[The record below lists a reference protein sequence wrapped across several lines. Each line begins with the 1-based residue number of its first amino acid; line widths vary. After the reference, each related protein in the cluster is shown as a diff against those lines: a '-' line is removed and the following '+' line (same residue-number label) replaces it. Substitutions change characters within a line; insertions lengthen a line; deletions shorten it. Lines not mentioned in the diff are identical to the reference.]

1 MPKNN
6 SHVPFSTRAFF
17 LRGLSNVD
25 TDVGESKLFT
35 FWIVMF
41 SSARVEASIAG
52 AMLAWMVFVFLVEWK
67 KRKKRT
73 ENFFLEKRFFL
84 EKVMSCQS
92 WNSKN
97 SESCSLILVGS
108 ILRTAKFKNLLK
120 KGLNLSDSIATK
132 ECSFTLSHRIIILG
146 IPWCH
151 RIPLHSWLI
160 RQ

>member
-41 SSARVEASIAG
+41 SSARVDASIAG

-73 ENFFLEKRFFL
+73 ENFFLEKHFFL
-84 EKVMSCQS
+84 EFVWCHVSREIRRIQNLVPWS
-92 WNSKN
+92 WLLN
-97 SESCSLILVGS
+97 
-108 ILRTAKFKNLLK
+108 LRTAKFKNLLK